1 LTTKSYSCDSI
12 GSSRAGCGFE
22 KDLGGLLLGNAM
34 KLRRKLVVVGMLYFA
49 EGFPF
54 GIIRAALPVYFRIHG
69 LSLQAI
75 GLMDLLRTPW
85 ATKFLWAPA
94 VDTWGEYRR
103 WMAGA
108 QALIAFF
115 LVLLML
121 IDPSS
126 PSLPLW
132 LCLVSLAFLAAS
144 QDIAIDAYSIGLLDK
159 PEMGIA
165 NGVRI
170 SSYRVAL
177 LLAGGVFVALGGWLG
192 WRLAFS
198 FAAVILALCSVMS
211 LSLPRTATDG
221 NSNRE
226 RSLLGPVR
234 DLLTRP
240 GARRVLLFILL
251 YNLGDTAMGPMVR
264 PFWVDRGLSTTEI
277 GLITGSI
284 GLVATIAGALVGGFF
299 TTRFGIFHGLWFLGI
314 WQAVSNLGY
323 AAVARLPETGHW
335 GVYCASVMESFCGG
349 LGSAAFLAFL
359 MSVCNKRW
367 AATQY
372 AILSAL
378 FNIPGLLCGS
388 LSGWAAS
395 RLGYSTY
402 FALTFF
408 LALPAY
414 AFISATRRWGP
425 PEADPL
431 AVDGAVAPSA

>member
-1 LTTKSYSCDSI
+1 MT
-12 GSSRAGCGFE
+12 
-22 KDLGGLLLGNAM
+22 
-34 KLRRKLVVVGMLYFA
+34 LRRKLLVVSMLYFA

-94 VDTWGEYRR
+94 VDAWGEYRR

-108 QALIAFF
+108 QALLALL
-115 LVLLML
+115 LVTLML
-121 IDPSS
+121 IDPGS

-132 LCLVSLAFLAAS
+132 LCLMSLAFLAAS
-144 QDIAIDAYSIGLLDK
+144 QDIAIDAYTIALLDK

-192 WRLAFS
+192 WRPAFS
-198 FAAVILALCSVMS
+198 SAAIVLALCSVMS
-211 LSLPRTATDG
+211 LSLPRAATDG
-221 NSNRE
+221 NPNRE
-226 RSLLGPVR
+226 RSLLHPVR
-234 DLLTRP
+234 DLLQRP
-240 GARRVLLFILL
+240 RARRVVLFILL

-264 PFWVDRGLSTTEI
+264 PFWVDRGLTTTEI

-284 GLVATIAGALVGGFF
+284 GLVATIAGALVGGLF

-335 GVYCASVMESFCGG
+335 GVYGASIVESFCGG

-388 LSGWAAS
+388 LSGWAAAHF
-395 RLGYSTY
+395 GYSTY
-402 FALTFF
+402 FALTFL

-414 AFISATRRWGP
+414 AFIFATRGWGS
-425 PEADPL
+425 PEDAPSGE
-431 AVDGAVAPSA
+431 DGAAAPSS

>member
-1 LTTKSYSCDSI
+1 MT
-12 GSSRAGCGFE
+12 
-22 KDLGGLLLGNAM
+22 
-34 KLRRKLVVVGMLYFA
+34 LRRKLLVVGMLYFA

-69 LSLQAI
+69 LSLQTI
-75 GLMDLLRTPW
+75 GLLDLLRTPW

-94 VDTWGEYRR
+94 VDAWGDYRH

-108 QALIAFF
+108 QGLIALF
-115 LVLLML
+115 LVMLML
-121 IDPSS
+121 IDPGS

-132 LCLVSLAFLAAS
+132 LCLMSLAFLAAS
-144 QDIAIDAYSIGLLDK
+144 QDIAIDAYTIGLLDK

-198 FAAVILALCSVMS
+198 CAVIILALCSVIS
-211 LSLPRTATDG
+211 LSLPQAATPG

-226 RSLLGPVR
+226 HSLLDPVR
-234 DLLTRP
+234 DLLQRP
-240 GARRVLLFILL
+240 RARRVLLFILL
-251 YNLGDTAMGPMVR
+251 YNLGETALGPMVR
-264 PFWVDRGLSTTEI
+264 PFWVDRGLTTTEI

-284 GLVATIAGALVGGFF
+284 GLLATIAGALVGGLF
-299 TTRFGIFHGLWFLGI
+299 TTRFGIFNGLWFLGI

-335 GVYCASVMESFCGG
+335 GVYGASIVESFCGG

-388 LSGWAAS
+388 LSGWAAAH
-395 RLGYSTY
+395 LGYSTY

-414 AFISATRRWGP
+414 AFIFATRGWGS
-425 PEADPL
+425 PEDPSSGESE
-431 AVDGAVAPSA
+431 GAAPSS

>member
-1 LTTKSYSCDSI
+1 MT
-12 GSSRAGCGFE
+12 
-22 KDLGGLLLGNAM
+22 
-34 KLRRKLVVVGMLYFA
+34 LRRKLLVVSMLYFA

-75 GLMDLLRTPW
+75 GLMDLVRTPW

-94 VDTWGEYRR
+94 VDAWGEYRR

-108 QALIAFF
+108 QALIALF
-115 LVLLML
+115 LVILML
-121 IDPSS
+121 MDPGS

-132 LCLVSLAFLAAS
+132 ICLVSLAFLAAS
-144 QDIAIDAYSIGLLDK
+144 QDIAIDAYTIGVLEK
-159 PEMGIA
+159 QEMGIA

-177 LLAGGVFVALGGWLG
+177 LLAGGVFVALGGWIG

-198 FAAVILALCSVMS
+198 LAAFVLALCSLMS
-211 LSLPRTATDG
+211 LSLPRAVVHG
-221 NSNRE
+221 NPDRE
-226 RSLLGPVR
+226 RPLLQPLR
-234 DLLTRP
+234 DLLQRP
-240 GARRVLLFILL
+240 RARRVLLFILL

-284 GLVATIAGALVGGFF
+284 GLAATITGALLGGLF
-299 TTRFGIFHGLWFLGI
+299 TTRLGVFRGLWFLGI

-323 AAVARLPETGHW
+323 AAVARLPQTGHW
-335 GVYCASVMESFCGG
+335 GVYGASIVESFCGG

-359 MSVCNKRW
+359 MSVCSKRW

-378 FNIPGLLCGS
+378 FNIPGLLFGS
-388 LSGWAAS
+388 LSGWAAT

-414 AFISATRRWGP
+414 VFIFDTRGWGP
-425 PEADPL
+425 PEDIPAG
-431 AVDGAVAPSA
+431 GAGAPAASD

>member
-1 LTTKSYSCDSI
+1 MT
-12 GSSRAGCGFE
+12 
-22 KDLGGLLLGNAM
+22 
-34 KLRRKLVVVGMLYFA
+34 LRRKLLIVSMLYFA

-94 VDTWGEYRR
+94 VDAWGEYRR

-108 QALIAFF
+108 QALLALL
-115 LVLLML
+115 LVTLML
-121 IDPSS
+121 IDPGS

-132 LCLVSLAFLAAS
+132 LCLMSLAFLAAS
-144 QDIAIDAYSIGLLDK
+144 QDIAIDAYTIALLDK

-192 WRLAFS
+192 WRPAFS
-198 FAAVILALCSVMS
+198 SAAIVLALCSVMS
-211 LSLPRTATDG
+211 LSLPRAATDG
-221 NSNRE
+221 NPNRE
-226 RSLLGPVR
+226 RSLLHPVR
-234 DLLTRP
+234 DLLQRP
-240 GARRVLLFILL
+240 RARRVVLFILL

-264 PFWVDRGLSTTEI
+264 PFWVDRGLTTTEI

-284 GLVATIAGALVGGFF
+284 GLVATIAGALVGGLF

-323 AAVARLPETGHW
+323 AGVGRLPETGHW
-335 GVYCASVMESFCGG
+335 GVYGASVVESFCGG

-388 LSGWAAS
+388 LSGWAAAHF
-395 RLGYSTY
+395 GYSTY
-402 FALTFF
+402 FALTFL

-414 AFISATRRWGP
+414 AFIFATRGWGS
-425 PEADPL
+425 PEDAPSGE
-431 AVDGAVAPSA
+431 DGAAAPSS

>member
-1 LTTKSYSCDSI
+1 MT
-12 GSSRAGCGFE
+12 
-22 KDLGGLLLGNAM
+22 
-34 KLRRKLVVVGMLYFA
+34 LRRKLLIVSMLYFA

-75 GLMDLLRTPW
+75 GLMDLLRAPW

-94 VDTWGEYRR
+94 VDAWGEYRR
-103 WMAGA
+103 WMGGA
-108 QALIAFF
+108 QALIA
-115 LVLLML
+115 LLLIVLMF
-121 IDPSS
+121 IDPGS
-126 PSLPLW
+126 PSMPLW
-132 LCLVSLAFLAAS
+132 TCLMSLAFLAAS
-144 QDIAIDAYSIGLLDK
+144 QDIAIDGYTIGFLEK
-159 PEMGIA
+159 QEMGIA

-177 LLAGGVFVALGGWLG
+177 LLAGGVFVALGGWIG

-198 FAAVILALCSVMS
+198 LASLLLALCSLLNLV
-211 LSLPRTATDG
+211 LPRPAVDG
-221 NSNRE
+221 NPKKE
-226 RSLLGPVR
+226 RGLLHSVRNLLG
-234 DLLTRP
+234 RP
-240 GARRVLLFILL
+240 RAREVLLFILL

-284 GLVATIAGALVGGFF
+284 GLAATITGALVGGFF
-299 TTRFGIFHGLWFLGI
+299 TTRFGVFHGLWFLGI

-323 AAVARLPETGHW
+323 ATVARLPETGHW
-335 GVYCASVMESFCGG
+335 GVYAASIVESFCGG

-359 MSVCNKRW
+359 MGVCDKRW

-378 FNIPGLLCGS
+378 FNIPGLLFGS

-395 RLGYSTY
+395 LLGYSTY
-402 FALTFF
+402 FGLTFF

-414 AFISATRRWGP
+414 AFIFATRGWGA
-425 PEADPL
+425 PEDTSTGEEGVP
-431 AVDGAVAPSA
+431 APRR

>member
-1 LTTKSYSCDSI
+1 MT
-12 GSSRAGCGFE
+12 
-22 KDLGGLLLGNAM
+22 
-34 KLRRKLVVVGMLYFA
+34 LRRKLLVVSLLYFA

-94 VDTWGEYRR
+94 VDAWGEYRR

-108 QALIAFF
+108 QALIALF
-115 LVLLML
+115 LVMLML
-121 IDPSS
+121 IDPRS

-132 LCLVSLAFLAAS
+132 ICLMSLAFFAAS
-144 QDIAIDAYSIGLLDK
+144 QDIAIDAYTIGLLDK

-177 LLAGGVFVALGGWLG
+177 LLAGGVFVALGGWIG

-198 FAAVILALCSVMS
+198 LAALILALCGLMS
-211 LSLPRTATDG
+211 LSLPPAAIDG
-221 NSNRE
+221 NPSRE
-226 RSLLGPVR
+226 SSLLQPIS
-234 DLLTRP
+234 DLLQRP
-240 GARRVLLFILL
+240 RARRVLLFILL

-277 GLITGSI
+277 GLITGSF
-284 GLVATIAGALVGGFF
+284 GLVATITGALAGGLF
-299 TTRFGIFHGLWFLGI
+299 TTRFGVFHGLWFLGI

-335 GVYCASVMESFCGG
+335 GVYGASIVESFCGG

-378 FNIPGLLCGS
+378 FNIPGLLFGS
-388 LSGWAAS
+388 LSGWAAA

-402 FALTFF
+402 FALTFIF
-408 LALPAY
+408 ALPAY
-414 AFISATRRWGP
+414 VFIFATRGWRP
-425 PEADPL
+425 PGGTSSGEDRPAH
-431 AVDGAVAPSA
+431 PSS